1 MAKKKNIMILDVE
14 TNHEQKVFDL
24 SFLIGDLYGNILLTR
39 QYVIVEVYPE
49 QLFWEEKRP
58 DYEKVL
64 ADKSHPARMAT
75 VADAFESMGKI
86 IDIFNIKTVYAYNAS
101 FDTRTLN
108 NLAKEFK
115 VDNPLNNLEID
126 CLWFWSVQTL
136 FQQKS
141 FYKWADKNF
150 EYTMTE
156 KGNYKTSAEM
166 AYAYITK
173 EPHFEE
179 VHRGIED
186 CFIEYQIFLHC
197 RKQKKLRAK
206 GICSNAWI
214 LAQKNEQIEKL
225 PKRFQTMK
233 LNLESQISQVS
244 KVVKKLNKNLTLEI
258 EPI

>member
-1 MAKKKNIMILDVE
+1 MILDVE

-24 SFLIGDLYGNILLTR
+24 SFVIGDLHGNILLTR
-39 QYVIVEVYPE
+39 QYVISEVYPE

-58 DYEKVL
+58 DYERVL

-75 VADAFESMGKI
+75 VEDAFESMGKI
-86 IDIFNIKTVYAYNAS
+86 IKHFDIKTAYAYNAS

-108 NLAKEFK
+108 NLAKEFN
-115 VDNPLNNLEID
+115 VYNPLNDLEID
-126 CLWFWSVQTL
+126 CLWFWSAQTI

-150 EYTMTE
+150 EYTMTP
-156 KGNYKTSAEM
+156 KGNYKTSAEI

-173 EPHFEE
+173 NPHFEE

-186 CFIEYQIFLHC
+186 CFIEYQIFLNV

-206 GICSNAWI
+206 GICTNAWI
-214 LAQKNEQIEKL
+214 LVQKNEQIEKL
-225 PKRFQTMK
+225 PPQFRTMK
-233 LNLESQISQVS
+233 LNLESQINQVS
-244 KVVKKLNKNLTLEI
+244 KVVKKLDRKLKLEI